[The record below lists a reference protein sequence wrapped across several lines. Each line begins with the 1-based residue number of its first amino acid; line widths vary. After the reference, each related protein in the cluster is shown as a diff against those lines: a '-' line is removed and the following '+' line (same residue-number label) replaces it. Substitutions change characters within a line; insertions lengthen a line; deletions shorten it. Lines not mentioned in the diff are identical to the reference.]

1 MKKCS
6 GWFDG
11 TKPSYIIKYAEK
23 TPAKAEGE
31 LKVQP
36 LKIKKAQ
43 IPGGTPSV
51 IKTPLTPSPL
61 LQRESREWKPSSQF
75 FKPLNAGLFNIKNSF
90 LIRRFGFISCLFTF
104 FQDGSE
110 KLFTTEMKME
120 AYAPKHEKWFTMP
133 LYKELVNPELSNL
146 SLN

>member
-11 TKPSYIIKYAEK
+11 TKPSYTIKYAEK

-43 IPGGTPSV
+43 IPGGPASV

-75 FKPLNAGLFNIKNSF
+75 FKPLNAGLFDREKSLKRSF
-90 LIRRFGFISCLFTF
+90 VFTSCLFTF
-104 FQDGSE
+104 FKDGSE
-110 KLFTTEMKME
+110 KLSTTEMKME

-146 SLN
+146 NLN

>member
-11 TKPSYIIKYAEK
+11 TKPSYTIKYAEK

-75 FKPLNAGLFNIKNSF
+75 FKPLNAGLFHKRKILDKRS
-90 LIRRFGFISCLFTF
+90 LFISCLFTF
-104 FQDGSE
+104 FKAGSE
-110 KLFTTEMKME
+110 KLSTTEMKME

-133 LYKELVNPELSNL
+133 LYKELVNPELLNL